1 MIPLV
6 HGTRGSGRL
15 AKFVANCEPA
25 VKAKQGSRSIALWKF
40 REAVQLFGSIGG
52 KGNLFAR
59 SRCSTVTEG
68 RSKGPV
74 SSLITEFRFSK
85 VFSPGGR
92 EASFRCARGE
102 ILASV
107 RQEERET
114 REGSPVYI
122 PVSGQRSRMTAVPIS

>member
-1 MIPLV
+1 M
-6 HGTRGSGRL
+6 
-15 AKFVANCEPA
+15 
-25 VKAKQGSRSIALWKF
+25 
-40 REAVQLFGSIGG
+40 QLFGSIGG

-74 SSLITEFRFSK
+74 SLSNYGKFRFSK
-85 VFSPGGR
+85 VFSPDGR
-92 EASFRCARGE
+92 EVSFPYARGE

-107 RQEERET
+107 RREKRET
-114 REGSPVYI
+114 REASPVYI

>member
-74 SSLITEFRFSK
+74 SSLITENFVSRRYL
-85 VFSPGGR
+85 VRAGGR
-92 EASFRCARGE
+92 PPFVARGE
-102 ILASV
+102 KSWLLCAKRSV
-107 RQEERET
+107 RHARALPCIFSF
-114 REGSPVYI
+114 RAKDRG
-122 PVSGQRSRMTAVPIS
+122 